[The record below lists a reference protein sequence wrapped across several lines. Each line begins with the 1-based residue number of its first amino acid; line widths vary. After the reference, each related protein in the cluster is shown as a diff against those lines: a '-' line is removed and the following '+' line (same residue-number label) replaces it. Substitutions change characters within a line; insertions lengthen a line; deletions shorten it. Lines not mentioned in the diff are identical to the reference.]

1 MSREIISVTIDGE
14 SYRELKR
21 AFSSIADKKSVI
33 DFGGYGFESFNWD
46 LYTEDEALKEMAK
59 KYRSMVDEFTKAKS
73 NYIKRLEQD
82 NKDLRKQI
90 EELEK

>member
-33 DFGGYGFESFNWD
+33 DFGGGDFYHYNWN

-59 KYRSMVDEFTKAKS
+59 KYKSMLDEFTKEKS
-73 NYIKRLEQD
+73 RYIEILERDIKNLKEQ
-82 NKDLRKQI
+82 
-90 EELEK
+90 LEK